1 MAIKKNLSA
10 SSEDY
15 LEAIYN
21 LICRHKVARSKDIA
35 ESLGV
40 SRASVT
46 GALKSL
52 NSKGLVDYKPYGFI
66 GLTEKGTQQAES
78 VVRRHNIIESFFVN
92 VLGVEQRAAKQA
104 ACKAE
109 HALGPYVISRLLSF
123 TEFSTS
129 YSKKGADITAEFN
142 KYCRSKGV

>member
-1 MAIKKNLSA
+1 MAVKKKLSA

-21 LICRHKVARSKDIA
+21 LICQHKVARSKDIA

-52 NSKGLVDYKPYGFI
+52 GSKGLVDYQPYGFI
-66 GLTEKGTQQAES
+66 GLTGKGLRQAES
-78 VVRRHNIIESFFVN
+78 VVRRHNIIESFFVS
-92 VLGVEQRAAKQA
+92 VLGVERQVAKQA

-109 HALGPYVISRLLSF
+109 HALGPDVISKLLSF
-123 TEFSTS
+123 TEFSTN
-129 YSKKGADITAEFN
+129 YSKKGADITAEFH
-142 KYCRSKGV
+142 KYCHSKGV

>member
-1 MAIKKNLSA
+1 MAVKKKLSA

-21 LICRHKVARSKDIA
+21 LICRDKVARSKDIA

-52 NSKGLVDYKPYGFI
+52 DSKGLVDYKPYGFI
-66 GLTEKGTQQAES
+66 GLTEKGRQQAQL
-78 VVRRHNIIESFFVN
+78 VVRRHNIIESFFIN
-92 VLGVEQRAAKQA
+92 VLGVERQIAEQA
-104 ACKAE
+104 ACRAE
-109 HALGPYVISRLLSF
+109 HALGQDVISKLLSF
-123 TEFSTS
+123 TEFST
-129 YSKKGADITAEFN
+129 
-142 KYCRSKGV
+142 

>member
-1 MAIKKNLSA
+1 MNVRKKLSA

-21 LICRHKVARSKDIA
+21 LVSLHKVARSKDIA

-46 GALKSL
+46 GAIKLLSD
-52 NSKGLVDYKPYGFI
+52 KGLVDYKPYGYVY
-66 GLTEKGTQQAES
+66 LTEKGGKEAAA
-78 VVRRHNIIESFFVN
+78 VAKRHTIIETFFVK
-92 VLGVEQRAAKQA
+92 VLGVDQQEAESA

-109 HALGPYVISRLLSF
+109 HALGSTIIPRLLSF
-123 TEFSTS
+123 TEF
-129 YSKKGADITAEFN
+129 YCEQDNIAAEF
-142 KYCRSKGV
+142 KKFCKSKGI

>member
-1 MAIKKNLSA
+1 MAVKKKLSA

-35 ESLGV
+35 ENLGV

-52 NSKGLVDYKPYGFI
+52 DDKGLVDYKPYGFI
-66 GLTEKGTQQAES
+66 SLTDKGRQMAES
-78 VVRRHNIIESFFVN
+78 VVRRHNIIESFFIN
-92 VLGVEQRAAKQA
+92 VLGVEKQIAKQT

-109 HALGPYVISRLLSF
+109 HALGPAVVSKLLNF
-123 TEFSTS
+123 TEFSAM
-129 YSKKGADITAEFN
+129 YSKRGTDIIADFQ
-142 KYCRSKGV
+142 KYCRSKGI